1 MTTPYIPYRR
11 NAVRPIECIAAGWE
25 LVKGQY
31 WLFVGMCV
39 VAMMIG
45 SAVPAGILLGPLMC
59 GLYLAFFK
67 LRRGEPIE
75 FAMLFK
81 GFDYFGPSVI
91 ATLLHMVPIVAFVL
105 GMYFFFYVSLV
116 LTIIAQGDNPNP
128 WALLGIFAMLL
139 LFFAV
144 VFVVIILLSLGFTFA
159 YPLIVDRKLKGMD
172 AVKLSFK
179 AAMGNFWGLLG
190 MVLLTSVLNLVGMV
204 ACYVGMF
211 LVLPIYYGSIAV
223 AYERVFGLA
232 HLSEASNMPPPPPTF
247 H

>member
-1 MTTPYIPYRR
+1 MTTPQIPYRR
-11 NAVRPIECIAAGWE
+11 NAVGPIECITAGWE

-39 VAMMIG
+39 VAMLIG

-59 GLYLAFFK
+59 GLYVAFFK

-81 GFDYFGPSVI
+81 GFDYFGPSVV
-91 ATLLHMVPIVAFVL
+91 ATLLHAVPIIAFVL
-105 GMYFFFYVSLV
+105 GIYFFFYVSLV
-116 LTIIAQGDNPNP
+116 LTIIAQGDEPNP
-128 WALLGIFAMLL
+128 VALLGVFAMLL

-144 VFVVIILLSLGFTFA
+144 VFVVIILISVGFTFA
-159 YPLIVDRKLKGMD
+159 YPLIVDRKLKGLD

-190 MVLLTSVLNLVGMV
+190 MVVLTGLMNVAGVM

-211 LVLPIYYGSIAV
+211 LVLPITYASIAA
-223 AYERVFGLA
+223 AYERVFGLGS
-232 HLSEASNMPPPPPTF
+232 LNDASNLPPPPPVF
-247 H
+247 N